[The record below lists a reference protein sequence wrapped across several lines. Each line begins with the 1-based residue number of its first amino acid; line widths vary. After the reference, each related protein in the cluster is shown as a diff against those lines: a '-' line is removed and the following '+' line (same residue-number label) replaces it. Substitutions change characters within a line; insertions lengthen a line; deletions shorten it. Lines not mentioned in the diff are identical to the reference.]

1 MIRHE
6 KWYFL
11 LFLCCLL
18 LIGCST
24 AVEKE
29 AEPAAVVEEEAAV
42 PDESIEEPSVVED
55 TSSQEESVWTA
66 SSPVAVF
73 TDEDIAFLDISCSGS
88 DEEIANC
95 IEDWQSD
102 NFTFCV
108 GSDGEDLIPECSYF
122 LEYNEILPGI
132 MTSKDV
138 IYNNRVDDKIAG
150 ICMDYAAVYC
160 SIAEYYG
167 LECRVMRSTTHYCDE
182 MYCDEEDEAGW
193 MIFDY
198 MAFQPLL
205 SQNGLD
211 FSLAAINSVVEDN
224 WAHYWAEVMIDG
236 EWEFRDASARD
247 TAQRYSRGE
256 DVVVDWVEM
265 DKSDEM
271 SAFMAE

>member
-1 MIRHE
+1 MIRRN
-6 KWYFL
+6 KWYL
-11 LFLCCLL
+11 ILFLCCLVL
-18 LIGCST
+18 MSCST
-24 AVEKE
+24 QVEE
-29 AEPAAVVEEEAAV
+29 AENTTLVEEEPAALEASV
-42 PDESIEEPSVVED
+42 EEPSD
-55 TSSQEESVWTA
+55 TEETSTQEEPQWAA
-66 SSPVAVF
+66 SSPVANF

-88 DEEIANC
+88 DEEIADC
-95 IEDWQSD
+95 IENWQSD

-211 FSLAAINSVVEDN
+211 FSLDAINSVAEDN
-224 WAHYWAEVMIDG
+224 WAHYWAEVLIDG

-247 TAQRYSRGE
+247 TADRYARNE
-256 DVVVDWVEM
+256 AVVVDWAEM

-271 SAFMAE
+271 SAFMSE